1 MSIIKTQAFFR
12 STDGKNMSRV
22 LIWKDDET
30 EPSGILQIAHG
41 LTDHIGRYDRFA
53 RFMAS
58 NGYIVCG
65 NDHIGHGLTAPSQ
78 AELGNFGEPDS
89 DIRMIDDMHT
99 LQNIMS
105 RKYPGLPHYLLGHSL
120 GSLLSRIYA
129 SLFGDELSGLILC
142 GTIHVS
148 GRLSLLQEYVLPFGE
163 MIGRD
168 TYSSTGSELLGK
180 ITAKYFKEEDENAW
194 LSVSKENRNEADC
207 DPYFD
212 FPITNGS
219 AMIVAK
225 ILLRASSD
233 ECFAMIPSY
242 LPVFLI
248 SGGKDPV
255 GMFGRGV
262 LSVCTKLEE
271 NGNEP
276 EMKLYPGLRHEILNE
291 DDYQNIYDDILNWI
305 NSTDSAQGDYI

>member
-22 LIWKDDET
+22 WKDDET

-58 NGYIVCG
+58 NGFIVCG

-99 LQNIMS
+99 LHNIME
-105 RKYPGLPHYLLGHSL
+105 RKYPGLPHYMLGHSL
-120 GSLLSRIYA
+120 GSLLARIYA

-148 GRLSLLQEYVLPFGE
+148 GKLSLLQEYVYPFGD

-168 TYSSTGSELLGK
+168 TYSSTGSEILGR
-180 ITAKYFKEEDENAW
+180 ITARYFKETDENAW
-194 LSVSKENRNEADC
+194 LSVSLENRSEADA

-225 ILLRASSD
+225 ILFRASSD
-233 ECFAMIPSY
+233 ECYAAIPPY

-262 LSVCTKLEE
+262 LNACTKLEE
-271 NGNEP
+271 NGNDA

-305 NSTDSAQGDYI
+305 NNSNSAQGDYI